1 MSDLKNKYLFIE
13 VTKSPP
19 RASLCGPERI
29 ISKIISFINSYED
42 GVQFELSRV
51 GNVMQIRLTGT
62 EGKHDSTF
70 LKMALLYEALN
81 LKYEPMT
88 LQSASDSLILTR
100 SKEVE

>member
-1 MSDLKNKYLFIE
+1 MSDLLKNKYLFIE

-19 RASLCGPERI
+19 RASLCGPQRI
-29 ISKIISFINSYED
+29 ISKIRSFSSWD
-42 GVQFELSRV
+42 AGVQCEEFSI

-88 LQSASDSLILTR
+88 LQSVSDSLVLTR